1 MSLQYF
7 WRMTGHWSCYNRR
20 LSYDDL

>member
-1 MSLQYF
+1 MSFQYF